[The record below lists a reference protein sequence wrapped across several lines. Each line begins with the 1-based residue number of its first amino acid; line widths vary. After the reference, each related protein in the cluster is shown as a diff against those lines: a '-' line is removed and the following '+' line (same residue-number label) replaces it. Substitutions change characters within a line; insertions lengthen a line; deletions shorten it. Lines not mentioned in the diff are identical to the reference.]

1 MFNASREHLAKAGE
15 TYFEHMRFAATVGL
29 LATGAGLACLIHAL
43 VPGVC
48 TQTCSRTLALLQE
61 LFADRRRLS
70 LVARQSSGVSI
81 FVVLTLLSSLTAI
94 VLAMLVRDPLTG
106 TLVVGQAF
114 ALPIIFLLQN
124 PSLDALAEYR
134 GT

>member
-1 MFNASREHLAKAGE
+1 MLNASREHLAKAGE

-94 VLAMLVRDPLTG
+94 VLAMLVRDPLT
-106 TLVVGQAF
+106 
-114 ALPIIFLLQN
+114 
-124 PSLDALAEYR
+124 
-134 GT
+134 

>member
-114 ALPIIFLLQN
+114 ALPIIFLLKN